1 VIGDFNS
8 AQIDLY
14 DSLLDNFITKTFS
27 SFHTLGIIFAK
38 YFPANDY
45 VASSS
50 YDATVNVW
58 NPNTGESI
66 LKYKGHSQ
74 TVYGF
79 DQIDENTLVS
89 GSYDKTFH
97 IWEIS
102 TGKTLHKTNVGSSI
116 YSIRSLSNKLI
127 ACGLS
132 NTLDNLRIYNYST
145 LVKTLYGH
153 SAVVESIELLSEHL
167 LVSGSKDTK
176 LIVWDL
182 SSYSI
187 KYNLTAHTVHVYCV
201 KRLSSSLMASGDT
214 SGQII
219 IWNWLNGSLVHTLTG
234 HTFSLRRSSLDL
246 YNDDTLISGSWD
258 KTVKFWNITN
268 GQLLQTIQTNIQ
280 IGAIVMLKKGKLKY
294 YS

>member
-1 VIGDFNS
+1 M
-8 AQIDLY
+8 
-14 DSLLDNFITKTFS
+14 
-27 SFHTLGIIFAK
+27 
-38 YFPANDY
+38 
-45 VASSS
+45 
-50 YDATVNVW
+50 
-58 NPNTGESI
+58 
-66 LKYKGHSQ
+66 
-74 TVYGF
+74 
-79 DQIDENTLVS
+79 
-89 GSYDKTFH
+89 
-97 IWEIS
+97 
-102 TGKTLHKTNVGSSI
+102 
-116 YSIRSLSNKLI
+116 
-127 ACGLS
+127 
-132 NTLDNLRIYNYST
+132 
-145 LVKTLYGH
+145 
-153 SAVVESIELLSEHL
+153 
-167 LVSGSKDTK
+167 SGSKDTK

-214 SGQII
+214 SGRIM